1 MIKVNVEV
9 NNKFWFKKINNPK
22 KYLIEKVRKISNIVY
37 FFKKKNVTFTVLLTN
52 SLRMKKLNKKFRSLN
67 KTTDVLSFP
76 FYSSKDLKLKKQK
89 NLYIGDVAISYE
101 IINLR
106 AKKNNFFLEFD
117 KDWVHGI
124 LHLIGYDHI
133 KNKEY
138 FKMNKI
144 EKKIISKISN
154 ENF

>member
-52 SLRMKKLNKKFRSLN
+52 SLRMKKLNKKFRSLI

-76 FYSSKDLKLKKQK
+76 FYSK
-89 NLYIGDVAISYE
+89 NDFGDG
-101 IINLR
+101 
-106 AKKNNFFLEFD
+106 FT
-117 KDWVHGI
+117 GI
-124 LHLIGYDHI
+124 LI
-133 KNKEY
+133 
-138 FKMNKI
+138 
-144 EKKIISKISN
+144 
-154 ENF
+154 

>member
-22 KYLIEKVRKISNIVY
+22 KYLKEKVRKISNIVY

-76 FYSSKDLKLKKQK
+76 FYSSKD
-89 NLYIGDVAISYE
+89 
-101 IINLR
+101 
-106 AKKNNFFLEFD
+106 
-117 KDWVHGI
+117 
-124 LHLIGYDHI
+124 
-133 KNKEY
+133 
-138 FKMNKI
+138 
-144 EKKIISKISN
+144 SKS
-154 ENF
+154 